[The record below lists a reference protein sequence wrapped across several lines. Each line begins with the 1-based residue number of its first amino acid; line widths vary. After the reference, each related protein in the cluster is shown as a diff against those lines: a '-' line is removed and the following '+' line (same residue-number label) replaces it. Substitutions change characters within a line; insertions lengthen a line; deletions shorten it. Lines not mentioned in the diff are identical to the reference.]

1 MVLKIFLGMEWM
13 LILGGDL
20 GLYIYLVLLVICQL
34 FGLENRKANGDYAF
48 LRFLS
53 PSKADAP

>member
-20 GLYIYLVLLVICQL
+20 GLYIYLVLLVSCRL
-34 FGLENRKANGDYAF
+34 FGLDE
-48 LRFLS
+48 S
-53 PSKADAP
+53 